1 MSFLQKLQKAHR
13 YFFASCWTWWW
24 YLLPNLLR
32 QDVMARQICWSFR
45 HYPYYWRR
53 RRAYKLSKMQWKGKS
68 KRLSIVYYVS
78 MFWGFFEPP
87 TCLKTDTEK
96 KIVNSLMKHY
106 FVFYL
111 FLCISLYLCNPVSV
125 HKNWHCLNHLP
136 SPICIRRIGMVPNVL
151 NKFRHCSNTT
161 FWLRKTWYKDIREE
175 QYY

>member
-32 QDVMARQICWSFR
+32 QDVMARKLCWSFR

-68 KRLSIVYYVS
+68 KRLSNKGPFDRLLRKHVLGL
-78 MFWGFFEPP
+78 FW
-87 TCLKTDTEK
+87 TDAEK
-96 KIVNSLMKHY
+96 KIVNALIKHY
-106 FVFYL
+106 CVYYL
-111 FLCISLYLCNPVSV
+111 FLCISLYLCKPVSV

-136 SPICIRRIGMVPNVL
+136 SPICIRRIWMVPKVL

-161 FWLRKTWYKDIREE
+161 FWLRKTKIQTY
-175 QYY
+175 